1 MYRIFDFSVIFAAL
15 LSFGVLVFGTNFK
28 SKKDAEDESFQYIRR
43 TLALQLLEQFCA
55 RVVTLI
61 CAWWLRR
68 HSKRSNLR
76 KILNK
81 FYGWGNSLDQS
92 DMENKVQ
99 AHFSLSKEPDLR
111 RESMESAGSLFEDTS
126 LRPIDCKESAV
137 SIMKAVD
144 GKETDDDS

>member
-1 MYRIFDFSVIFAAL
+1 MGKLNMPNSHSNHDNDI
-15 LSFGVLVFGTNFK
+15 
-28 SKKDAEDESFQYIRR
+28 SK
-43 TLALQLLEQFCA
+43 
-55 RVVTLI
+55 
-61 CAWWLRR
+61 
-68 HSKRSNLR
+68 
-76 KILNK
+76 
-81 FYGWGNSLDQS
+81 
-92 DMENKVQ
+92 KVQ